1 MTSAIVTGLS
11 GHNGQQGGHN
21 GGPGPGIS
29 GISQSGPIQMFNSNN
44 DPASQQTQV
53 SKSYQRFH
61 SIQFFFLRLIFNK
74 SS

>member
-44 DPASQQTQV
+44 DPACQQTQV
-53 SKSYQRFH
+53 SKSYKRFY
-61 SIQFFFLRLIFNK
+61 STQFLFVKTSF
-74 SS
+74 